1 MAKKTENPP
10 PKTSP
15 KVEKLAATKL
25 STGTKAEK
33 SLAGSVLRHV
43 EPRNNPKGK

>member
-1 MAKKTENPP
+1 MVKRIENPP

-15 KVEKLAATKL
+15 KIEKLAATKL
-25 STGTKAEK
+25 TTGSKAEK

-43 EPRNNPKGK
+43 EPRNKSK